1 MGPQIFLKNY
11 KVDHWMY
18 TRIFYQD
25 KQDMKH
31 DRRSQSFRYLMKK
44 WKINLTYDTGSIVFL
59 IMIVENTEHIYFN
72 YLLRQKSVQNGEKR
86 YISAKF
92 PPIIINESKTT
103 PNAKPRI
110 CIGGTLS
117 NSYNVLLT
125 GYKNLFSVA
134 SNKPAIL
141 SHRIIK
147 CYSGNHTWYVF
158 FLN

>member
-1 MGPQIFLKNY
+1 
-11 KVDHWMY
+11 MY

-86 YISAKF
+86 
-92 PPIIINESKTT
+92 
-103 PNAKPRI
+103 
-110 CIGGTLS
+110 
-117 NSYNVLLT
+117 
-125 GYKNLFSVA
+125 
-134 SNKPAIL
+134 
-141 SHRIIK
+141 
-147 CYSGNHTWYVF
+147 
-158 FLN
+158 